1 MPQPEAERCTL
12 VRRPSGS
19 DASSVLARSRNKRGV
34 AACVLGAALL
44 LNCQSSK
51 SPRGTPVGSSGA
63 ASQPHAALGGSGQE
77 PSHGGAAGG
86 EVAKSASPS
95 KLSADAR
102 AKLTTIRVS
111 AHEGYVIARREP
123 EGWVI
128 SGPGGCTV
136 RAERIDRALHNLSVL
151 KSVPTTEAVPHGTA
165 CSPPPP
171 TLQAMPLPAQARHFI
186 NTRRESISPLPWLA
200 SDLAVGEGDRRVR
213 RYLRKPLKN
222 FRATYYRA

>member
-1 MPQPEAERCTL
+1 MPRPDTQRSKLAGG
-12 VRRPSGS
+12 PSGS
-19 DASSVLARSRNKRGV
+19 DAAWVLDRSRRKRRL

-44 LNCQSSK
+44 LNCQSAKSK
-51 SPRGTPVGSSGA
+51 GAPVGSSGA
-63 ASQPHAALGGSGQE
+63 ASQPHVAKGGTGQE

-95 KLSADAR
+95 ALSAEAR

-111 AHEGYVIARREP
+111 AHEGYVIVRREA

-136 RAERIDRALHNLSVL
+136 RSERIDHALDNLSVL

-165 CSPPPP
+165 FQ
-171 TLQAMPLPAQARHFI
+171 LQ
-186 NTRRESISPLPWLA
+186 ISVLVGEQ
-200 SDLAVGEGDRRVR
+200 LAVHLELADRNETGQLARLDDDSMVRVQG
-213 RYLRKPLKN
+213 LDLSLWSPHPADWCK
-222 FRATYYRA
+222 

>member
-19 DASSVLARSRNKRGV
+19 DASSVLARSRNKRGL
-34 AACVLGAALL
+34 AAYVLGAALL

-165 CSPPPP
+165 FQ
-171 TLQAMPLPAQARHFI
+171 L
-186 NTRRESISPLPWLA
+186 EISVLVGEQ
-200 SDLAVGEGDRRVR
+200 LAVHLELADRNETGQLARLVDDSRVR
-213 RYLRKPLKN
+213 VQGLDLMLWSPQPADWCKGP
-222 FRATYYRA
+222 